1 MFTDESP
8 DMILDFFSIYY
19 TRPANAKMSLG
30 NSSDLTFM
38 TCPIQEIRGCNLNSI
53 LISQPKHMLWLIK
66 RTVSVSSQTH
76 VSTDG

>member
-1 MFTDESP
+1 MFTNESP
-8 DMILDFFSIYY
+8 DMILDFFAIYY
-19 TRPANAKMSLG
+19 TRPANAQMSLA

-38 TCPIQEIRGCNLNSI
+38 TCPIQEIRECNLNII
-53 LISQPKHMLWLIK
+53 LISQPKHIVVAIK